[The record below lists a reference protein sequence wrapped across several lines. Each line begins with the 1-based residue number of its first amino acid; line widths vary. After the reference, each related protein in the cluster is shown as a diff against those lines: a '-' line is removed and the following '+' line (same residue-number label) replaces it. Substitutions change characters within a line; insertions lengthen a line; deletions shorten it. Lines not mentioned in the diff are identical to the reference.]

1 MENLTVV
8 ASMGKSAS
16 GGAGPGDR
24 MFRIESGREITLYG
38 RAHRLGLSGLTLVV
52 DEIETRK

>member
-1 MENLTVV
+1 
-8 ASMGKSAS
+8 
-16 GGAGPGDR
+16 

-52 DEIETRK
+52 DEIEIGKK